1 MQVVFKNCAPFT
13 NYISDI
19 NNAQIDNAKDIDVVM
34 PMYKLIEYTHNNLK
48 TSESIQQYY
57 RDKPALTD
65 TGELDNFRGNSAL
78 FKFKQKQK
86 IKASIG
92 NGVQKLFK

>member
-1 MQVVFKNCAPFT
+1 
-13 NYISDI
+13 
-19 NNAQIDNAKDIDVVM
+19 M
-34 PMYKLIEYTHNNLK
+34 PMYKLIEYTHNYLK

-65 TGELDNFRGNSAL
+65 TGEYDNFLGNSAL

-86 IKASIG
+86 KKSFNRKWCTKA
-92 NGVQKLFK
+92 V

>member
-48 TSESIQQYY
+48 TSESI
-57 RDKPALTD
+57 
-65 TGELDNFRGNSAL
+65 
-78 FKFKQKQK
+78 
-86 IKASIG
+86 
-92 NGVQKLFK
+92 